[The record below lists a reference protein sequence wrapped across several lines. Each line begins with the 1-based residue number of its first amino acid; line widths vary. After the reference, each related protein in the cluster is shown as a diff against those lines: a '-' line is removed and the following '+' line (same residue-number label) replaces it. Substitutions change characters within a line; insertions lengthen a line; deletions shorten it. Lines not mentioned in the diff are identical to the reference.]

1 MAKTCCICDREFG
14 ENEAY
19 LSIEIPYGNHGR
31 MVELT
36 YCEHSLPCQL
46 KTLAVAEKYK
56 YLLDSHT
63 ELFNHLRHCFQKEY
77 GDKYTD
83 EIDKEVEAMYFLSIP
98 LLSLAPI
105 DEDNSLAVMALN
117 AIDKNVVDMI
127 EEAEK
132 GEKQGKKAQ

>member
-46 KTLAVAEKYK
+46 KTLAVAEKYL
-56 YLLDSHT
+56 YFSAT
-63 ELFNHLRHCFQKEY
+63 ANVFNWRLQK
-77 GDKYTD
+77 
-83 EIDKEVEAMYFLSIP
+83 SINTCLILTP
-98 LLSLAPI
+98 SFSIL
-105 DEDNSLAVMALN
+105 
-117 AIDKNVVDMI
+117 
-127 EEAEK
+127 
-132 GEKQGKKAQ
+132 